1 MSPFFLPNLDLRS
14 HGLGLGHTDEAMYN
28 SDTGECMDYTIRPE
42 NNQHPGRVNFEA
54 LEGMYGN
61 VNGSSV
67 REDFV
72 RRRIKTMSME
82 YIRGR
87 PLNDDRGWRLVHK
100 SPSAE
105 HYERDLR
112 DESLMLRTL
121 LLA

>member
-1 MSPFFLPNLDLRS
+1 
-14 HGLGLGHTDEAMYN
+14 
-28 SDTGECMDYTIRPE
+28 MDYTIRPE

-72 RRRIKTMSME
+72 RRRIKKNVE
-82 YIRGR
+82 DHFRGR
-87 PLNDDRGWRLVHK
+87 SPLNDDHGWRLVHK
-100 SPSAE
+100 SSSAE
-105 HYERDLR
+105 HYERRLGDGRLVLR
-112 DESLMLRTL
+112 AL

>member
-1 MSPFFLPNLDLRS
+1 
-14 HGLGLGHTDEAMYN
+14 
-28 SDTGECMDYTIRPE
+28 MDYTIRPE

-67 REDFV
+67 REGFV

-82 YIRGR
+82 YYIRGR
-87 PLNDDRGWRLVHK
+87 PLNEDRGWRLVHK
-100 SPSAE
+100 SSSAE
-105 HYERDLR
+105 HYERRLGDGRLVLR
-112 DESLMLRTL
+112 AL